1 MCHCHIFESANK
13 QFSCKRTVNEMGIV
27 KCNNLQVQKKYFKLC
42 VNLNIFSY
50 QVRQLREKRRRK
62 MDAREE
68 EAAAV
73 LGLGE
78 RQKTIVE
85 DRKKVAILI
94 LYPILE

>member
-1 MCHCHIFESANK
+1 
-13 QFSCKRTVNEMGIV
+13 
-27 KCNNLQVQKKYFKLC
+27 
-42 VNLNIFSY
+42 
-50 QVRQLREKRRRK
+50 